1 MNLTAQGS
9 GCVSPRRRPASLDG
23 RGADGA
29 SRGGGEHVLVP
40 GCVWWAFGPGARGL
54 EAAAVRN
61 GGWRQKRQ
69 RGKGGGR
76 DPWPL
81 PQGIYHHSGPIPVHV
96 PTLRAGGGRPSTSGG
111 LGGDAG
117 VEYEKSLTQFG
128 KALTPAHAIPGR
140 RSRQNWEPFT
150 RFHVQR
156 QGGAGGGG
164 GGSGGGGPS
173 LDDGSSHSLPLSYG
187 RQLSTTRPISSGG
200 GSVQGRRSAA
210 RPATSS
216 GSGGDAAGAAAATA
230 EDHRAFTRPSMEPRR
245 SRSELGYHREGLRYT
260 SGGDFGYGVGLDVSA
275 GAVPRT
281 ILRGTDT
288 AAGRGAKI

>member
-1 MNLTAQGS
+1 MEHRAEGESTYSYLVVS
-9 GCVSPRRRPASLDG
+9 GGPLDLGREAWRPRLLG
-23 RGADGA
+23 TG
-29 SRGGGEHVLVP
+29 
-40 GCVWWAFGPGARGL
+40 
-54 EAAAVRN
+54 
-61 GGWRQKRQ
+61 
-69 RGKGGGR
+69 GGGR
-76 DPWPL
+76 N
-81 PQGIYHHSGPIPVHV
+81 GSGEREGGATLGPFPRGSIITPARS
-96 PTLRAGGGRPSTSGG
+96 PSTSPSLRAGGGRPSTSGG